1 MSAVS
6 VAEKE
11 TRRVP
16 WWVIL
21 IEGIAL
27 VILGLLWLAN
37 PGATTVVFVFMLGLY
52 WLVAGLFKIVSIFL
66 DHSMWGWKLF
76 AGIIGILAGI
86 LIIQAPLWSSVIVGS
101 TLIIILGI
109 QGLIFGGI
117 GIYQAFKGAGWGT
130 GILGAV
136 SIIFGI
142 YLLANIGAATFVLP
156 WVLGILSLVG
166 GVAVIV
172 LAFRQRSE

>member
-76 AGIIGILAGI
+76 AGIIGIIAGI
-86 LIIQAPLWSSVIVGS
+86 LIIQAPLWSSFIVGA

-109 QGLIFGGI
+109 QGLIFGAI

-136 SIIFGI
+136 SMIFGL
-142 YLLANIGAATFVLP
+142 YLLLNIGKATFVLP

-166 GVAVIV
+166 GIIVIV
-172 LAFRQRSE
+172 MAFRQRSE